1 MKCDACDGSGKG
13 GRADTACLE
22 CSGTGSQC
30 DVCGESCESGADV
43 CDDCVVREK
52 KRKEGVKKYR
62 EMLEKA
68 IIRVHAL
75 DDVDG
80 HAERDLMT
88 IHTALSTGLQGFCE
102 LNVAKSS
109 AAFDALVMLRE
120 RMNEKLAS
128 KTGDSQRG
136 LAGGGEQ

>member
-13 GRADTACLE
+13 GRADTVCLE
-22 CSGTGSQC
+22 CNGTGSRC

-43 CDDCVVREK
+43 CEDCVEREK
-52 KRKEGVKKYR
+52 KRKEGVRKYR

-68 IIRVHAL
+68 IIHVHAL

-88 IHTALSTGLQGFCE
+88 IQTALSTGLQGFCE
-102 LNVAKSS
+102 LNVETSG

-120 RMNEKLAS
+120 KINQDLRK
-128 KTGDSQRG
+128 KIGDSERE
-136 LAGGGEQ
+136 LAGGGGL